1 MINKLTLQSIIN
13 KYYLGE
19 NESVKWDIKDKIL
32 TINFMS
38 PNKEVIGE
46 LVHEN
51 FDLEDSELAV
61 YETKKLLNLL
71 NITTGDV
78 LLELEKTHK
87 VYTKF

>member
-19 NESVKWDIKDKIL
+19 NESVKWDIKDKTL

-61 YETKKLLNLL
+61 YETKKLL
-71 NITTGDV
+71 
-78 LLELEKTHK
+78 
-87 VYTKF
+87 KFRKRTC